1 MNFQLFVKPKNPL
14 VMGLVIAGAAISVG
28 TSLYGISQ
36 FGSLAKNAEP
46 LPVETPPPRKITALG
61 RLEPLGEV
69 IRLGVSQALDG
80 DRLAKLL
87 VKEGDRVKAGQL
99 IAILDAG
106 DRLKSALDEAKEKVK
121 VAEASLAKVKAG
133 AKSGELAAQSATIGK
148 LEAELQGNQ
157 AAQQA
162 TVDRIQAQSRGE
174 RTAQQATISRITAQW
189 QGERKAQTAII
200 SRITA
205 QSQGEKTAQTAAINK
220 LKAESNNAETE
231 YLRHKQLVA
240 EGAISQS
247 VMDSK
252 RLTLETSRQQVK
264 EAEANLSR
272 INNTAKQQLEEAE
285 ANLARINSTGIQQ
298 LNEAEANLARI
309 NSTAIQQFAE
319 AKANLNRIKNSGIEQ
334 RKEAQATLDKI
345 GEVRPVDIQAA
356 QTEINSAIAQVK
368 RAQTE
373 LNQAY
378 IRTPNPGKILKIHTR
393 AGEKISDNG
402 IVDLGETQQ
411 MVVVAE
417 VYQTDIS
424 KIKLGQKAT
433 VTSQAFSGNL
443 PGTVKEIGLKVSK
456 QNVFSNQPGENLDS
470 RVVEVKIH
478 LNPEASKQ
486 VAGLTN
492 LQVQV
497 AIQN

>member
-1 MNFQLFVKPKNPL
+1 MNFQYFIKPKNKL
-14 VMGLVIAGAAISVG
+14 VMGLVIAGAAISAA
-28 TSLYGISQ
+28 TTFYGISQ

-46 LPVETPPPRKITALG
+46 LSVETPPPRKITALG

-69 IRLGVSQALDG
+69 IRLGVSQTLDG
-80 DRLAKLL
+80 DRIAKLL

-106 DRLKSALDEAKEKVK
+106 DRLKSALEEAKEKVK
-121 VAEASLAKVKAG
+121 VAEASLAQVKAG
-133 AKSGELAAQSATIGK
+133 AKSGEVAAQSASIGK
-148 LEAELQGNQ
+148 LAAELQGNRV
-157 AAQQA
+157 AQQA
-162 TVDRIQAQSRGE
+162 TVDRIQAQSQGE

-189 QGERKAQTAII
+189 QGERKAQTATI

-205 QSQGEKTAQTAAINK
+205 QWQGEKTAQTAAINK

-231 YLRHKQLVA
+231 YLRHRELVA
-240 EGAISQS
+240 EGAISNS

-252 RLTLETSRQQVK
+252 RLALETTRQQVK

-285 ANLARINSTGIQQ
+285 ANLARINSTAIQQ

-309 NSTAIQQFAE
+309 NSTGIQQLNEAE
-319 AKANLNRIKNSGIEQ
+319 ANLDRIKNSGSEQ
-334 RKEAQATLDKI
+334 GKEAQATLERI

-393 AGEKISDNG
+393 PGEKISDDG
-402 IVDLGETQQ
+402 IADVGETQQ

-424 KIKLGQKAT
+424 KIKVGQQAG
-433 VTSQAFSGNL
+433 VTSQAFSGEL
-443 PGTVKEIGLKVSK
+443 AGTVKEIGLKVSK

-497 AIQN
+497 AVQN

>member
-1 MNFQLFVKPKNPL
+1 MNFQYFIKPKNKL

-28 TSLYGISQ
+28 TSIYGISQ
-36 FGSLAKNAEP
+36 FGFLAKNAEP
-46 LPVETPPPRKITALG
+46 LSVETPPPRKITALG

-69 IRLGVSQALDG
+69 IRLGVSQTLDG
-80 DRLAKLL
+80 DRIAKLL

-121 VAEASLAKVKAG
+121 VAEANLAKVKAG
-133 AKSGELAAQSATIGK
+133 AKSGEIAAQSATIGK

-189 QGERKAQTAII
+189 QGERKAQTATI

-205 QSQGEKTAQTAAINK
+205 QWQGEKTAQTAAINK

-231 YLRHKQLVA
+231 YLRHKQLVD
-240 EGAISQS
+240 EGAISKS
-247 VMDSK
+247 VMDTK

-298 LNEAEANLARI
+298 LNEAEANLD
-309 NSTAIQQFAE
+309 
-319 AKANLNRIKNSGIEQ
+319 RIKNSGSEQ
-334 RKEAQATLDKI
+334 GKEAQATLERI
-345 GEVRPVDIQAA
+345 GEVRPVDIQVA

-393 AGEKISDNG
+393 PGEKISDDG
-402 IVDLGETQQ
+402 IADVGETEQ

-417 VYQTDIS
+417 VYQTDIG
-424 KIKLGQKAT
+424 KIKVGQKVA
-433 VTSQAFSGNL
+433 VTSQAFSGEL
-443 PGTVKEIGLKVSK
+443 AGTVKEIGLKVSK

-486 VAGLTN
+486 VAELTN

-497 AIQN
+497 AIHN